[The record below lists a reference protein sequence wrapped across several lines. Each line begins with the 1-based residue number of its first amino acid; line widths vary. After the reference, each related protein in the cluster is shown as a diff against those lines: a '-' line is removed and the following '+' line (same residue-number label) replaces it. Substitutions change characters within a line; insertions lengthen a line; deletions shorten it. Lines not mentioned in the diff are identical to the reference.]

1 MGVGARD
8 SSQRYSF
15 EDFRPV
21 EESRLETQDA
31 GHDARILLARL
42 GQQPPPG
49 KADLSEHPL
58 FDSVKD
64 FCAEVTLNIKWYE
77 EKREQT
83 QRLWYGLFAL
93 ILVLSC
99 GGSILVMS
107 LARTWESS
115 LWLTFALGL
124 TLPSLQAFTS
134 AVDYKARLG
143 AFWKASADLKELLFA
158 LEDTWRGRNL
168 QEDVVTLEVNGTT
181 VSRSFPR
188 YLEECRAA
196 ARRICRQER
205 DSFFQTY
212 KSPAELVDRLSSNF
226 STMRERSAEFMKGQK
241 EYDPAANLKA
251 AAEGVSKLIGGMPD
265 PKARSESAAAAMRA
279 LQAAMDELGKH
290 TRS

>member
-1 MGVGARD
+1 MRD

-15 EDFRPV
+15 EHFRPV

-31 GHDARILLARL
+31 AHDARILLARL

-49 KADLSEHPL
+49 KTDLAEHPE
-58 FDSVKD
+58 FARVKA

-77 EKREQT
+77 EKREET

-93 ILVLSC
+93 IVVLSC
-99 GGSILVMS
+99 GGGVLLVS
-107 LARTWESS
+107 LAHKWASN

-158 LEDTWRGRNL
+158 LEDTWRGKDL
-168 QEDVVTLEVNGTT
+168 QADTVTLELNGAAIT
-181 VSRSFPR
+181 RSFPR
-188 YLEECRAA
+188 YLEDCRLA

-205 DSFFQTY
+205 ESFFQTY
-212 KSPAELVDRLSSNF
+212 KSPAELVDKLSSNF
-226 STMRERSAEFMKGQK
+226 SSLRERGVEPLKGPR
-241 EYDPAANLKA
+241 EYDPAASLKS
-251 AAEGVSKLIGGMPD
+251 AAEGIAKHIGDIPD
-265 PKARSESAAAAMRA
+265 PQARSESAAAAMKA

-290 TRS
+290 TRR

>member
-1 MGVGARD
+1 MGEGARD

-15 EDFRPV
+15 ERFRPV

-31 GHDARILLARL
+31 AHDARILLARL
-42 GQQPPPG
+42 GQRPPEG
-49 KADLSEHPL
+49 KTDLAEHPL
-58 FDSVKD
+58 FERVKG
-64 FCAEVTLNIKWYE
+64 FCADVTLNIKWYE
-77 EKREQT
+77 EKREET

-93 ILVLSC
+93 IFVLAC
-99 GGSILVMS
+99 GGSILMMS
-107 LARTWESS
+107 LSAKWASN

-158 LEDTWRGRNL
+158 LEDLWRGKDL
-168 QEDVVTLEVNGTT
+168 QADEAFA
-181 VSRSFPR
+181 RM
-188 YLEECRAA
+188 LEECRVA

-205 DSFFQTY
+205 DAFFQTY
-212 KSPAELVDRLSSNF
+212 KSPAELVDKLSSTF
-226 STMRERSAEFMKGQK
+226 YPSRERGAEAVKGPK
-241 EYDPAANLKA
+241 AHDPAANLKV
-251 AAEGVSKLIGGMPD
+251 AAEGMTKLIGDMPD
-265 PKARSESAAAAMRA
+265 PQARSESAAAAMKA